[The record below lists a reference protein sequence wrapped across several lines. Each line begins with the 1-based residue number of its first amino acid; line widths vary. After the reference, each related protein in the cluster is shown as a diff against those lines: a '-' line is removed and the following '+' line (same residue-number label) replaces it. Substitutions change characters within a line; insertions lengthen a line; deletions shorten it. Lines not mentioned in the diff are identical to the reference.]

1 MKLIKDSN
9 NEIRKEEIIKSML
22 LNTNKQC
29 LCVPDLKKRER
40 AKLYMLRNKKENIN
54 TESGKM
60 QRTYITNFGN
70 KETFGM
76 GKVFFLLK

>member
-1 MKLIKDSN
+1 MP
-9 NEIRKEEIIKSML
+9 
-22 LNTNKQC
+22 
-29 LCVPDLKKRER
+29 LCARLKKKRER

-76 GKVFFLLK
+76 GKVFFPKQNKNHQNNLRTSEI